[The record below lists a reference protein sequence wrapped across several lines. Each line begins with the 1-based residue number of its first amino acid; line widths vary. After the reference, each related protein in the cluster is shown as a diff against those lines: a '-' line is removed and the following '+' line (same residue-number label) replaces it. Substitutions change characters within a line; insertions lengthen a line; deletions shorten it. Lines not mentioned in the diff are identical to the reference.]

1 MNHPMTFTTIDARV
15 IALNCSHNYLID
27 EKHQPFIVRIEEVY
41 LYDKNERTH
50 CCEFTP
56 SYYLIQLYTRVI
68 FTPAG
73 DQLNDHKQDEIFQV
87 YEHEATDNIYV
98 HCHEIDAL
106 ESKAQPD
113 GFTYHVHGDPEFQE
127 SEGDFES
134 EEAYH
139 DAVMEALREH
149 FQANCPI

>member
-1 MNHPMTFTTIDARV
+1 MPDTTTFADIDARV
-15 IALNCSHNYLID
+15 IALNRTHNYVID
-27 EKHQPFIVRIEEVY
+27 EKHQPYIARIEEVY
-41 LYDKNERTH
+41 LYDKSQHTH

-56 SYYLIQLYTRVI
+56 SYYLIHLYTRVI

-73 DQLNDHKQDEIFQV
+73 DQLSDHDQDQIFQE
-87 YEHEATDNIYV
+87 YEHEDTDNLYV

-106 ESKAQPD
+106 EEKARPND
-113 GFTYHVHGDPEFQE
+113 FTYYAHGDPEFGE
-127 SEGDFES
+127 AEDDFES

-139 DAVMEALREH
+139 DAVIEALREH